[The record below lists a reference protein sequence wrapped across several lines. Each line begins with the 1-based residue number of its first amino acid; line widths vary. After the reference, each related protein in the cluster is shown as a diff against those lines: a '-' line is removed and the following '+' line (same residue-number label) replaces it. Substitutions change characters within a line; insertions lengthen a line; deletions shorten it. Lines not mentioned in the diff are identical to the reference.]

1 VIPVKSHM
9 ASTAQSADAAQPAG
23 EPARPVELP
32 QPPGAAPRRSR
43 WTAGRVTALLIGSLL
58 LLSSVGLLGGGAVAL
73 WADVTQRDAT
83 GYVTTDVHTFS
94 TSGSALA
101 TEPAR
106 LDSPGVGWL
115 YSSVLLGN
123 VRIRVTPANADSAL
137 FVGIGPA
144 DEVDRYLTGVSHTV
158 ISDFWTNG
166 VEAVGGGTPGSAPGA
181 QDFWAASATGPG
193 AQTLTWDPANGSW
206 TVVVMNADGRPG
218 VDVRADLG
226 AEYPALL
233 GIAIGALVMGTLL
246 LVVGGFLIAGAIR
259 RSRATTM

>member
-1 VIPVKSHM
+1 MNENHVS
-9 ASTAQSADAAQPAG
+9 STALSTDTAHQGGKSAS
-23 EPARPVELP
+23 PVAMP
-32 QPPGAAPRRSR
+32 QPPEAAVRPSR
-43 WTAGRVTALLIGSLL
+43 WTAGRVTALVIGSLL
-58 LLSSVGLLGGGAVAL
+58 VLASIGLLSGGAVAL
-73 WADVTQRDAT
+73 WADVSRRDAA
-83 GYVTTDVHTFS
+83 GYVTTDIHTFS

-101 TEPAR
+101 TEPAQ

-144 DEVDRYLTGVSHTV
+144 DEVDRYLAGVSHTV

-166 VEAVGGGTPGSAPGA
+166 VEAIGGGTPGSPPGA
-181 QDFWAASATGPG
+181 QDFWVASATGPG
-193 AQTLTWDPANGSW
+193 DQTLTWDPANGSW

-233 GIAIGALVMGTLL
+233 GIAIGALVIGALL

-259 RSRATTM
+259 RSRATTV